1 MSSETPSPE
10 VPPGSPPSGKY
21 CPSCGTDY
29 PFEALFCPRDGAN
42 LTPRAESADLIGQV
56 IAERYHVLRRL
67 GEGGMGRVYLSEH
80 VSMGRMCAIKVM
92 HPSLRSDPEAVGRF
106 RREAANAG
114 RINHANVAAMYD
126 CGETGDRLIYLAME
140 YVPGDSLATLLKWTG
155 EFPPRR
161 AVSIAAQVADG
172 LAAAHKLGIVH
183 RDLKPDNIIV
193 ARSKEGDDLA
203 KVVDFG
209 IAKATRG
216 ESQTVTRTGFV
227 VGTYHYMSP
236 EQMIGEAVDG
246 RSDLYSL
253 GCILYEML
261 VGRRLFEGSTGE
273 AVFTQRLT
281 QPPPRP
287 REVNPQVPRA
297 LDDLVV
303 KLLARSREE
312 RFQSAE
318 ELRDTLLAL
327 PAEQVASLG
336 RRLITPLREL
346 SARRGVAAAQVPPGD
361 ATPAPAPDAPAPDA
375 PAPDARAPTVSAL
388 PPPASRKGWMGA
400 GGIAVAGVV
409 AMLLFATGRE
419 RETLAAGDAAST
431 PVTEYLPAGTP
442 ADRADPAPGPSSPDS
457 MPREAGQVASV
468 AAAPPVQAAPAASK
482 PARRPEPPA
491 PKPERAVGRARPS
504 GTTASVPPTE
514 PPETAPTPPAR
525 SPAPARPVPSVLSQ
539 LRGRID
545 SATQASNRG
554 DYSRALGSLRTN
566 RDQIDRL
573 QEQFPSDPSLRSLA
587 KANADALSS
596 IRKSCEAV
604 AVVAV
609 EAGDAEIP
617 NCN

>member
-21 CPSCGTDY
+21 CPSCGADY
-29 PFEALFCPRDGAN
+29 PFDALFCPRDGAN

-80 VSMGRMCAIKVM
+80 VSMARMCAIKVM

-126 CGETGDRLIYLAME
+126 CGETSDRLIYLAME
-140 YVPGDSLATLLKWTG
+140 YVPGDSLATVLKWAG

-161 AVSIAAQVADG
+161 AISIAAQVADG

-193 ARSKEGDDLA
+193 GRSKEGDDLA

-209 IAKATRG
+209 IAKATQG
-216 ESQTVTRTGFV
+216 DSQTVTRTGFV

-236 EQMIGEAVDG
+236 EQMIGEGVDG

-287 REVNPQVPRA
+287 REVNPQVPKA
-297 LDDLVV
+297 LDEVVV

-327 PAEQVASLG
+327 PPEQVASLG
-336 RRLITPLREL
+336 RRLITPLRAL
-346 SARRGVAAAQVPPGD
+346 SARTAVDREPPVPPSD
-361 ATPAPAPDAPAPDA
+361 DSTPTVQ
-375 PAPDARAPTVSAL
+375 DARAPTVAAL
-388 PPPASRKGWMGA
+388 PPSASRKGWMSA
-400 GGIAVAGVV
+400 GGIAVAGIV
-409 AMLLFATGRE
+409 AMLLVATGRE
-419 RETLAAGDAAST
+419 RETLVAGEAAPA
-431 PVTEYLPAGTP
+431 PVTELLPAGTP
-442 ADRADPAPGPSSPDS
+442 AGRDDPAPAPSSPDS
-457 MPREAGQVASV
+457 TPGAAGR
-468 AAAPPVQAAPAASK
+468 AAPAAST
-482 PARRPEPPA
+482 PVPRPEPPA
-491 PKPERAVGRARPS
+491 PKPQRAAERTRTA
-504 GTTASVPPTE
+504 GTTASESPSRPR
-514 PPETAPTPPAR
+514 ETAPATPAR
-525 SPAPARPVPSVLSQ
+525 SAAPAAPPRSVLSQ

-545 SATQASNRG
+545 AATQASNRG

-566 RDQIDRL
+566 RDQIGRL
-573 QEQFPSDPSLRSLA
+573 REQFPSDPSLRSLA

-609 EAGDAEIP
+609 EAGDTEIP

>member
-29 PFEALFCPRDGAN
+29 PFDALFCPRDGAN

-80 VSMGRMCAIKVM
+80 VSMARMCAIKVM

-126 CGETGDRLIYLAME
+126 CGETSDRLIYLAME
-140 YVPGDSLATLLKWTG
+140 YVPGDSLATVLKWAG

-161 AVSIAAQVADG
+161 AISIAAQVADG

-193 ARSKEGDDLA
+193 GRSKEGDDLA

-209 IAKATRG
+209 IAKATQG
-216 ESQTVTRTGFV
+216 DSQTVTRTGFV

-236 EQMIGEAVDG
+236 EQMIGEGVDG

-287 REVNPQVPRA
+287 REVNPQVPKA
-297 LDDLVV
+297 LDEVVV

-327 PAEQVASLG
+327 PPEQVASLG
-336 RRLITPLREL
+336 RRLITPLRAL
-346 SARRGVAAAQVPPGD
+346 SARRAVDGEPPVPPRD
-361 ATPAPAPDAPAPDA
+361 DSTPTPVQDT
-375 PAPDARAPTVSAL
+375 RAPTVAAL
-388 PPPASRKGWMGA
+388 PPSASRKGWISA
-400 GGIAVAGVV
+400 GGIAVAGIV
-409 AMLLFATGRE
+409 AMLLVASGRE
-419 RETLAAGDAAST
+419 RETLVAGEAAPA
-431 PVTEYLPAGTP
+431 PVTELLPAATP
-442 ADRADPAPGPSSPDS
+442 AGRDDPAPVPSSPDS
-457 MPREAGQVASV
+457 AGR
-468 AAAPPVQAAPAASK
+468 AAPAAST
-482 PARRPEPPA
+482 PAPRPEPPA
-491 PKPERAVGRARPS
+491 PKPERAAERTRTA
-504 GTTASVPPTE
+504 GTTASGSPSRPR
-514 PPETAPTPPAR
+514 ETAPATPAR
-525 SPAPARPVPSVLSQ
+525 SAAPAAPPRSVLSQ

-545 SATQASNRG
+545 AATQASNRG

-566 RDQIDRL
+566 RDQIGRL
-573 QEQFPSDPSLRSLA
+573 QEQFPADPSLRSLA

-609 EAGDAEIP
+609 EAGDTEIP